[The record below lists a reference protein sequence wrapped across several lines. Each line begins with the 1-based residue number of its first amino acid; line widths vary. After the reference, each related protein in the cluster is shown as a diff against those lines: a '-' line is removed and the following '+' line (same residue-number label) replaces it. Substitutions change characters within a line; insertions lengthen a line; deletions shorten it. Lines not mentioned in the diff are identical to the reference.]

1 MVARPTNTQ
10 TLDILEVKTR
20 EKILHVL
27 YDGKERSAYKIAREI
42 DMATATIIE
51 HLNKLED
58 ADLIESKDAT
68 KGRLQRRYYKITDSG
83 RKILLAFLK
92 EYAEEVKR
100 NREIAKTLAKFL
112 G

>member
-1 MVARPTNTQ
+1 MVDKTTKSQ
-10 TLDILEVKTR
+10 TLDILEVRTR

-27 YDGKERSAYKIAREI
+27 YDEKERSAYKIAREI
-42 DMATATIIE
+42 DMATATTIG

-58 ADLIESKDAT
+58 AEMIRSKDAT
-68 KGRLQRRYYKITDSG
+68 KGRLQRRYYKITERG
-83 RKILLAFLK
+83 KKTLLAFLK
-92 EYAEEVKR
+92 EYANEIKR